1 MKKLLIVPLI
11 FTLTACSSLKYTTG
25 IELKAPSFGSSKT
38 MKDEVDYP
46 SWYASTNDTTALY
59 AVASEYSKDFQMAV
73 DKSMMSAKREL
84 AAKFSSHINALIKDY
99 AVELG
104 EDNSVV
110 RELDR
115 TTKLVIAR
123 VNLIGVHRENFA
135 VVREQS
141 GYRAFVKVKYSI
153 DESNRLLI
161 SEIKKN
167 RQLNA
172 KLQASKAFRE
182 LEDEVKQVEISRP
195 N

>member
-182 LEDEVKQVEISRP
+182 LEDEVKQIEISKP